1 MNSVVPALLLAFSP
15 SPSDRAALVEGVD
28 SLVAPG
34 ALPGAVVAAKS
45 AFVVM
50 RTGDVPTV
58 AAGPVAAGRA
68 MLAGHGGFF
77 SRDALKN
84 PSNARLFAN
93 SLAWLGRRGGTKG
106 LRIGLFQTDDVAAA
120 AQALGAETINIR
132 RADLKAGLAKVDV
145 LMMGQNAL
153 DGDAAAQAEVVAWTK
168 AGHGLY
174 SAGPAWGWQQLNP
187 NKNLRTDLSVNRMLL
202 PFGLGL
208 SGDFADGKP
217 IAAGSDDPL
226 LQTDHALAALR
237 KGGLADAATVRAGG
251 AVSRALALSPLDDPT
266 LVAEIR
272 RLAAKEGEKWPV
284 TGTMPFTRLR
294 AILDHRAW
302 LEQGPETVRANPS
315 AALFPG
321 PVPKEAKRGSRTVEI
336 DTKVPD
342 WHGVGLYAAPGEV
355 ISVSLPAEAA
365 GKGIGV
371 RIGAHTDGLWDT
383 KDWNRFP
390 EISRRWALDA
400 TKTKIASPFG
410 GTIFLDVPQGA
421 TLGKVSVTIEGA
433 VPAVRYVRGKTTK
446 AEWDRMRREPGG
458 PWVEME
464 AKEIILSLPR
474 SAIQN
479 LEDPETAMAYWDE
492 VAELCYELYAAPRR
506 PRAERFCVDRQIS
519 VGYMHAGYPIMTHE
533 DVSDTFVDVPKM
545 RSKDFPWGFYHE
557 LGHNFQEPTWT
568 FEGTGEVTNNLFSL
582 YACQKI
588 NGIAHPGAMS
598 LEEKKPRME
607 KYFAKGAKYEDWQ
620 SDPFLAL
627 TMYDQIRE
635 AFGWE
640 PFKKAFAN
648 YHRLRLNPKD
658 EGERRDTWMIQISE
672 ATGRNLGPF
681 FTMWGVPTSEAARA
695 SVAKLPKWMPAET
708 PKL

>member
-1 MNSVVPALLLAFSP
+1 MVPALFLAFIQT
-15 SPSDRAALVEGVD
+15 PSDRAALVQGVD
-28 SLVAPG
+28 SLIAPG

-50 RTGDVPTV
+50 RTGDAPTV

-68 MLAGHGGFF
+68 IVAGHGGFF

-93 SLAWLGRRGGTKG
+93 SLAWLARRPVKG
-106 LRIGLFQTDDVAAA
+106 LRLGLLRTDDVAAA
-120 AQALGAETINIR
+120 AQALGAETINL
-132 RADLKAGLAKVDV
+132 RAEDLKNGLPKVDV
-145 LMMGQNAL
+145 LFMGQSAL

-174 SAGPAWGWQQLNP
+174 TAGPAWGWQQLNP
-187 NKNLRTDLSVNRMLL
+187 NKNLRTDLGVNRMLL

-217 IAAGSDDPL
+217 VSEGGDDPL
-226 LQTDHALAALR
+226 LQTDQALAALR
-237 KGGLADAATVRAGG
+237 KGGLSDAATVRAGG
-251 AVSRALALSPLDDPT
+251 AVSRALALSPLDDPG
-266 LVAEIR
+266 LVAEIH
-272 RLAAKEGEKWPV
+272 RLAAKEGDKWPV

-302 LEQGPETVRANPS
+302 LEQGPETVKANPS
-315 AALFPG
+315 ATLFPG
-321 PVPKEAKRGSRTVEI
+321 PVPKEAKRGRRTVEI
-336 DTKVPD
+336 DMKVPD
-342 WHGVGLYAAPGEV
+342 WHGVGLYAAPGEIV
-355 ISVSLPAEAA
+355 TVTLPAEAA
-365 GKGIGV
+365 GKGLGV
-371 RIGAHTDGLWDT
+371 RIGGQTDALWDA
-383 KDWNRFP
+383 KEWRRFP
-390 EISRRWALDA
+390 EISRRWPLESA
-400 TKTKIASPFG
+400 TTKVASPFG
-410 GTIFLDVPQGA
+410 GTIFIDVPSGMA
-421 TLGKVSVTIEGA
+421 GKVAVTIEGA
-433 VPAVRYVRGKTTK
+433 VPAVRYVRGKTSK

-479 LEDPETAMAYWDE
+479 LEDPETLMAYWDE
-492 VAELCYELYAAPRR
+492 VAELCYDLYAAPRR
-506 PRAERFCVDRQIS
+506 PRAERYCVDRQIS

-533 DVSDTFVDVPKM
+533 DVANTFTDVAKM

-598 LEEKKPRME
+598 LEERNPRTE
-607 KYFAKGAKYEDWQ
+607 KYLAKGAKYEDWQ

-627 TMYDQIRE
+627 TMYDQIRAE
-635 AFGWE
+635 FGWE
-640 PFKKAFAN
+640 PFKKAFVN
-648 YHRLRLNPKD
+648 YHRLKLNPKD
-658 EGERRDTWMIQISE
+658 EAARRDTWMVQISE

-681 FTMWGVPTSEAARA
+681 FTAWGVPTSEAARA
-695 SVAKLPKWMPAET
+695 SVAKLPGWMPAEG
-708 PKL
+708 PKGK